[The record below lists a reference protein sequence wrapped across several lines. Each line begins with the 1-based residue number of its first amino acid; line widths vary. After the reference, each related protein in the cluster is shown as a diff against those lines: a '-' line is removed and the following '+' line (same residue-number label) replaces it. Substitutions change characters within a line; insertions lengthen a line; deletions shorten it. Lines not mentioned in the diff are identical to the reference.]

1 MTSDYLLL
9 IAQFIG
15 LNTVLNYEFLILM
28 LQKFQIRNCSFYLSA
43 PSDTKSPEMCMLI
56 NPYPTAFPYGNG
68 MVLHFYQQQESS
80 TTKTVHK
87 VINKGLKTY
96 V

>member
-15 LNTVLNYEFLILM
+15 LNTLLNYEFLILM

-43 PSDTKSPEMCMLI
+43 LSDTKSPEMCMLI
-56 NPYPTAFPYGNG
+56 Y
-68 MVLHFYQQQESS
+68 
-80 TTKTVHK
+80 TTFAQHLYH
-87 VINKGLKTY
+87 ILWQWQL
-96 V
+96 